1 MSAKPEPARRSSC
14 PINAFVEV
22 FGDRWSLLIV
32 RDLMLRGYRTY
43 KQLQSSEEGIATNI
57 LAERLDRLLA
67 GGIIERDRDPADG
80 RKLIYRLTAK
90 GIDLAPAIV
99 TIARWSLRH
108 EPTRA
113 SRTVVDRI
121 KASPEGFVAEVRR
134 RWVERATD
142 SLLPTP
148 GAPSPGRATTTTS
161 PLGARATRRPGRA
174 G

>member
-1 MSAKPEPARRSSC
+1 VSAKPASTRRSSC
-14 PINAFVEV
+14 PINAFVEL

-43 KQLQSSEEGIATNI
+43 KQLQSCEEHIATNI
-57 LAERLDRLLA
+57 LAERLERLVKD
-67 GGIIERDRDPADG
+67 GIVERARDPADG
-80 RKLIYRLTAK
+80 RRSIYRLTPK
-90 GIDLAPAIV
+90 GIDLARTIV

-108 EPTRA
+108 EPVRGP
-113 SRTVVDRI
+113 RNVVDWI
-121 KASPEGFVAEVRR
+121 KRSPEGFVAELHR

-148 GAPSPGRATTTTS
+148 GDDKKRARS
-161 PLGARATRRPGRA
+161 RA